1 MRSRT
6 IPTAVVTIALL
17 TASALS
23 LPAQT
28 TSAQTT
34 SKDVGQKA
42 SETGEAIK
50 DYTIEKKNEAVAQAK
65 KLTADLDAKI
75 KDLEA
80 EASKQ
85 TGEAKAKAQAQL
97 RDLKAKRGA
106 ASRKASDLGKAT
118 KASWERAKEGFA
130 DAYRDLATAYE
141 KAAAEFKK

>member
-1 MRSRT
+1 MRSQF
-6 IPTAVVTIALL
+6 IPAAVVTIALL

-23 LPAQT
+23 VP
-28 TSAQTT
+28 AQTT
-34 SKDVGQKA
+34 SKDVSQKA

-50 DYTIEKKNEAVAQAK
+50 DYTIEKKNEAVAHAK

-75 KDLEA
+75 KELEA

-97 RDLKAKRGA
+97 RDLKAKRA
-106 ASRKASDLGKAT
+106 VASKKASDLGKAT
-118 KASWERAKEGFA
+118 KASWDRAKEGFA

>member
-17 TASALS
+17 AASALS

-28 TSAQTT
+28 TSPQTT

-97 RDLKAKRGA
+97 RDLKAKRAA